1 MSRMRGRATYRG
13 VLWLDRIR
21 YCLERPDSK
30 ATNSAGAV
38 ITEHATETW
47 VP

>member
-30 ATNSAGAV
+30 ATDSAGAGAMDDSR
-38 ITEHATETW
+38 TRN
-47 VP
+47 